1 VAPPPP
7 SPRLAV
13 YDGIAPERELAAVG
27 ALLAAARDR
36 ALPPTL
42 TISRLTGDATAP
54 GRFQPASGT
63 TVRRHT
69 GGPACRYGAG
79 QVSACLVVPDLE
91 AAVGVPF
98 LDKIVN
104 RCVRGCIQGLAA
116 LSLRAV
122 YGGRD
127 HLVANGRRVALVAL
141 AAEAGGPCLFQAV
154 LGLEAA
160 PAPAPGGPG
169 SEGPPWAALADLS
182 PGLTFGRLAEA
193 LAAGYRADTSVDLDR
208 AVTPPAAGA
217 PDPGAPPAG
226 PDADPT
232 LTWGAAE
239 PVPIGTVSAGLRLGP
254 DGAVEALA
262 LAGEAMLDDGAAPA
276 LATALRGERPT
287 EAAVT
292 RAVEAVF
299 ADPARHVALGVP
311 DRRALVR
318 AVLAAATLFRSSRD
332 AVRV

>member
-1 VAPPPP
+1 
-7 SPRLAV
+7 
-13 YDGIAPERELAAVG
+13 
-27 ALLAAARDR
+27 
-36 ALPPTL
+36 
-42 TISRLTGDATAP
+42 
-54 GRFQPASGT
+54 
-63 TVRRHT
+63 
-69 GGPACRYGAG
+69 
-79 QVSACLVVPDLE
+79 
-91 AAVGVPF
+91 VGVPF

-141 AAEAGGPCLFQAV
+141 AAEAEGACLFQAV

-169 SEGPPWAALADLS
+169 PEGPPWAALADLS